1 MLTKIINAV
10 KYKLEIGT
18 HGPNGYKF
26 SHKDMDEAFMP
37 IHESVR
43 PFTMT
48 TIERTFSVFK
58 AVEYIV
64 KHNIP
69 GDFVECGVWRGGS
82 SMVIAKTLLHFG
94 VKNRKIYLYDT
105 YEGMSAPTEKD
116 RDLDDDPAEAQLN
129 RAVKT
134 NKAGGVWCYAD
145 LEDVQANI
153 FSTGYPKDHVFFVKG
168 KVEDTIPNT
177 LPSQIAL
184 LRLDTDW
191 YESTYHE
198 LVHLYPLLAKAGVL
212 IVDDYGHW
220 RGSREAV
227 DQYFDETKQAILLN
241 RIDYTGRMGVKIS

>member
-1 MLTKIINAV
+1 MLTKVINTI
-10 KYKLEIGT
+10 KYRLEIGG
-18 HGPNGYKF
+18 HGPNGYKMIH
-26 SHKDMDEAFMP
+26 SDMDTDFMP
-37 IHESVR
+37 IHKFCS

-64 KHNIP
+64 KNNIV

-94 VKNRKIYLYDT
+94 VTNRKIFMYDT

-116 RDLDDDPAEAQLN
+116 VDMSYEAADVQLN
-129 RAVKT
+129 RVARK
-134 NKAGGVWCYAD
+134 NKQNSIWCYAD
-145 LEDVQANI
+145 LDDVQTNL
-153 FSTGYPKDHVFFVKG
+153 FSTGYPKENLYFIKG
-168 KVEDTIPNT
+168 KVEDTIPQT
-177 LPSQIAL
+177 LPDSISL

-198 LVHLYPLLAKAGVL
+198 LIHLYPLLVKQGVL

-220 RGSREAV
+220 RGSKDAV
-227 DQYFDETKQAILLN
+227 DQYFRETNQAILLN
-241 RIDYTGRMGVKIS
+241 RIDYTGRLGMKF